1 MNLSTA
7 STAAAAAA
15 SITANVS
22 TTTADVVVV
31 ERGRGVMSSSTTAR
45 RRALSLCVLLPVR
58 RLPLGRPN
66 AHGGVVRGTGQHVRV
81 PRIPADA
88 VDRPPVALQH

>member
-1 MNLSTA
+1 MNLTTA
-7 STAAAAAA
+7 AAAAAA

-22 TTTADVVVV
+22 TATADVVVV
-31 ERGRGVMSSSTTAR
+31 GRGRGVMSTTTTR

-66 AHGGVVRGTGQHVRV
+66 AHGGVVRGTGQHVGV